1 LGDVAKSAFIYYVR
15 MVFLE
20 STMRSLRFLILL
32 FVAAGYSSASQAL
45 TVSPDV
51 CTSNPT
57 HCDTSL
63 NQGGSDVS
71 QFPVLAGLDLLYKFE
86 TDTNDEDG
94 SATLA
99 GSYSST
105 VTTEGT
111 GDYVSAVISY
121 GSGDIVDC
129 SSPCYLTVKG
139 GKDNPARYLFDL
151 ALSGPIG
158 WDGVENLILSDFWA
172 SPDQG
177 SISNFAIYGTAVS
190 PIPVPAAV
198 WLFGTALI
206 GFVGMSRRREVA

>member
-1 LGDVAKSAFIYYVR
+1 
-15 MVFLE
+15 
-20 STMRSLRFLILL
+20 MRSLRFLILL

-177 SISNFAIYGTAVS
+177 SISNFAIYGAAVS